1 MQDPSFRDE
10 TTERLSA
17 LLSFLAV
24 NLLWIFFALWLIYG
38 MAPVLLFALVVNHMI
53 SRLEIRLL
61 REKTLLE

>member
-38 MAPVLLFALVVNHMI
+38 MAAVLLFALVVNHMI

>member
-38 MAPVLLFALVVNHMI
+38 MAPVLLFALVVNHLI